1 MTDAPKIAAVLF
13 DFGGVITTSPFDNFA
28 AYEQANGIPADTIR
42 KINSTNPDENAWAQ
56 LERNSVDADAFDG
69 LFAAEAAAL
78 GYTIPGS
85 AVLECLKTDVRP
97 EMVRAVQRIHEDYK
111 TAVLTNNFL
120 KGDSAGVSMHGGVL
134 DNFDAVI
141 ESSVVGV
148 RKPDPEFYDIACT
161 TVGVS
166 ADSCVFLDDLGINLK
181 PARAL
186 GMQTIKVTSAA
197 QALTD
202 LGAIL
207 NLDLINL

>member
-1 MTDAPKIAAVLF
+1 MIEAVLF

-28 AYEQANGIPADTIR
+28 ALEAANDIPADTIR
-42 KINSTNPDENAWAQ
+42 KINSTNPDANAWAQ
-56 LERNSVDADAFDG
+56 LERNSVGPDEFDH
-69 LFAAEAAAL
+69 LFAAEAEAL
-78 GYTIPGS
+78 GYNIRG
-85 AVLECLKTDVRP
+85 ADVLECLKTDVRP

-166 ADSCVFLDDLGINLK
+166 PAACVFLDDLGINLK

-186 GMQTIKVTSAA
+186 GMHTIKVQSAA
-197 QALTD
+197 QALGD
-202 LGAIL
+202 LGQVL

>member
-1 MTDAPKIAAVLF
+1 MIKAVLF

-28 AYEQANGIPADTIR
+28 AYEAANEIPADTIR
-42 KINSTNPDENAWAQ
+42 QINSTNPDTNAWAQ
-56 LERNSVDADAFDG
+56 LERSEIGPDEFDG
-69 LFAAEAAAL
+69 LFAAEADAL
-78 GYTIPGS
+78 GYKIPGS

-97 EMVRAVQRIHEDYK
+97 EMVRAVQRIHQDYK

-120 KGDSAGVSMHGGVL
+120 RGDSAGVSMHGDVL

-141 ESSVVGV
+141 ESAVVGV

-161 TVGVS
+161 TVGVAP
-166 ADSCVFLDDLGINLK
+166 ADCVFLDDLGINLK

-186 GMQTIKVTSAA
+186 GMQTIKVVDAA
-197 QALTD
+197 GALTE

-207 NLDLINL
+207 DLDLINL

>member
-1 MTDAPKIAAVLF
+1 MIDAVLF
-13 DFGGVITTSPFDNFA
+13 DFGGVITTSPFENFA
-28 AYEQANGIPADTIR
+28 AYEAANEIPPDTIR
-42 KINSTNPDENAWAQ
+42 KINSTNPDSNAWAQ
-56 LERNSVDADAFDG
+56 LERSSIGPDEFDD

-97 EMVRAVQRIHEDYK
+97 EMVKAVQRIHLDYK

-120 KGDSAGVSMHGGVL
+120 KGDSAGVSMHGDVL

-141 ESSVVGV
+141 ESAVVGV

-161 TVGVS
+161 TVGVA
-166 ADSCVFLDDLGINLK
+166 ADRCVFLDDLGINLK

-186 GMQTIKVTSAA
+186 GMRTIKVVSAS